1 MGIDGFW
8 WIITFFVMFHFLV
21 LVGIFSDKISIDVRK
36 IFVFLFKILGVAIY
50 ELGKALLTAALIGHF
65 FFREKEH
72 EDSFTFSLVWS
83 IIFFGIGYY
92 LNEKDKR

>member
-1 MGIDGFW
+1 MSIDGFW
-8 WIITFFVMFHFLV
+8 WIIAFFALFHIFV
-21 LVGIFSDKISIDVRK
+21 FVGIFFNKISIDVRRVL
-36 IFVFLFKILGVAIY
+36 VFLLKMINVAIY

-65 FFREKEH
+65 FFKEKEH
-72 EDSFTFSLVWS
+72 DSTFTFSLVWS